1 MSNHDLPISDG
12 RAPMPDSA
20 AAIGGGELLRKARES
35 AGLHIGAL
43 AVALKV
49 PVKKLE
55 ALEANRFDLLPDTVF
70 VRALTSSVCRT
81 LKIDPAP
88 ILEKMPFTTALH
100 LKIDESG
107 INIPFRSSA
116 SGPGF
121 FHWHQFSK
129 PFVWVIFG
137 LFVGILILVFFPLFE
152 RAEFVGAQ
160 QPVGATV
167 DFPPAL
173 SPAVSAVAG
182 ETAITGQLPAPVS
195 SSLRTSIAMNQVPV
209 VSTSVTP
216 DAVVNGSGA
225 STGPVVFKAHGV
237 SWVEVVDASGVV
249 QVRRNIAAGEVV
261 GVTGAMPLSVVVGRA
276 DTTEVEVRGQPF
288 DLERVA
294 KDNVARFEVK

>member
-1 MSNHDLPISDG
+1 MRDTAAQIS
-12 RAPMPDSA
+12 
-20 AAIGGGELLRKARES
+20 GGELLRKARES
-35 AGLHIGAL
+35 AGLHIAAL

-49 PVKKLE
+49 PVKKIE

-88 ILEKMPFTTALH
+88 ILEKMPVTTALH
-100 LKIDESG
+100 LKTDESS
-107 INIPFRSSA
+107 INIPFRSST
-116 SGPGF
+116 SGLGF
-121 FHWHQFSK
+121 FHWNQFSK
-129 PFVWVIFG
+129 PFLWVIFG
-137 LFVGILILVFFPLFE
+137 LLVGILILVFFPFIE

-160 QPVGATV
+160 QPVGAAV

-182 ETAITGQLPAPVS
+182 ETAIAGQLPAPV
-195 SSLRTSIAMNQVPV
+195 A
-209 VSTSVTP
+209 STSLLA

-225 STGPVVFKAHGV
+225 ITGTVVFKAHGV

-249 QVRRNIAAGEVV
+249 QVRRNIATGEVI

-288 DLERVA
+288 DLQRVA